1 MGSIYHNA
9 RTDRQ
14 YSASTGL
21 KMAEFDC
28 LFSVF
33 EKHYFPKKA
42 EDNPYAVAP
51 VLTDK
56 REALFFVL
64 HYLKACPSYENLG
77 LYFGISQS
85 SAHIYIELL
94 KPILK
99 LSLKELKYL
108 PKSEIRTQKELE
120 NLLGN
125 EEDIVVDVS
134 EIRIERPDNEG
145 VQKDHFIAAVCVLTS
160 G

>member
-1 MGSIYHNA
+1 MSSIYQNA

-21 KMAEFDC
+21 KIAEFNS

-33 EKHYFPKKA
+33 EKYYFPKKA
-42 EDNPYAVAP
+42 EDNPYAPKP

-56 REALFFVL
+56 KEALFFVL
-64 HYLKACPSYENLG
+64 HYLKASPNYENLG

-99 LSLKELKYL
+99 LSLKELKCL
-108 PKSEIRTQKELE
+108 PISEIKMQKELE
-120 NLLGN
+120 KLLEN
-125 EEDIVVDVS
+125 EEDIVIDVS
-134 EIRIERPDNEG
+134 EIRIERPDNDEL
-145 VQKDHFIAAVCVLTS
+145 QKDNYS
-160 G
+160 GKKKTTP